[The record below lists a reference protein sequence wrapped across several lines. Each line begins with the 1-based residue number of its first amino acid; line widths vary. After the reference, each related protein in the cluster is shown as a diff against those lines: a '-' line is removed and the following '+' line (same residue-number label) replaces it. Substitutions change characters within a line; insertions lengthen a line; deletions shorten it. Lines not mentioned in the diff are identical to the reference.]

1 MIENNTIFLLS
12 IIDHRDT
19 LLTGN
24 EIIEFGDV
32 GVVVVGATDGVFGTP
47 HIFDSHLLLH
57 K

>member
-1 MIENNTIFLLS
+1 LNKGGQNEILELKEMKM
-12 IIDHRDT
+12 
-19 LLTGN
+19 N